1 MGVCVALMAFLA
13 QAGDGPVRDKT
24 GMRWELPFPK
34 ALERAK
40 AESRLLM
47 IKPIAF
53 GTSKD
58 GGW

>member
-1 MGVCVALMAFLA
+1 MGVCVALMALLG
-13 QAGDGPVRDKT
+13 QVDEGPVRDKT

-40 AESRLLM
+40 NGSRLLM